1 MSIVF
6 FVTVVSIFIFLSLWI
21 CANIY
26 EKYYCV
32 LSHYNSLKEDHKYLV
47 MSFDNF
53 KSMYYLL
60 KGELNDLTEK
70 GQIEFYSNRYGDY
83 RYGCPIIRKAKFDTS
98 PLNFHRAADIQETL
112 ILFDSFWDLYKYK
125 KWCKKEAE
133 NCKNNV
139 KNSNYDKEASTYLI
153 SLLKNQQDYHE
164 QEYEK
169 AIQQASEIVKRCL

>member
-70 GQIEFYSNRYGDY
+70 GQIEFYSNKYGG
-83 RYGCPIIRKAKFDTS
+83 GCPIIRKAKFDTS
-98 PLNFHRAADIQETL
+98 SRYFHRAADIQETL
-112 ILFDSFWDLYKYK
+112 ILFDTFWDLYKYK
-125 KWCKKEAE
+125 NGVKK
-133 NCKNNV
+133 NLKTV
-139 KNSNYDKEASTYLI
+139 KI
-153 SLLKNQQDYHE
+153 M
-164 QEYEK
+164 
-169 AIQQASEIVKRCL
+169 